1 MEQYVKSTIT
11 TLRILRALPNYASKR
26 AETDIGKLDVDT
38 SSAIHPLKTMKACVV
53 VLESC
58 VSALEMDK
66 EAQKEVM
73 ERMKGK
79 KKWYDWINDMLVGAE
94 AAIRV
99 YIGEDKDKVIQDMAN
114 QTRTGKGKVTVVR
127 YVAAWKEGKLVPWAG
142 IENTKKVL
150 DEMLDDNVKFNNMV
164 ERSDHYIK
172 EIKELIRLIQ
182 KEIE

>member
-1 MEQYVKSTIT
+1 MEHYVRSTIT

-73 ERMKGK
+73 K
-79 KKWYDWINDMLVGAE
+79 KMTLFESIKDWWKDICVGTD
-94 AAIRV
+94 AALRV
-99 YIGEDKDKVIQDMAN
+99 LIGEDKEKVIQDMAN

-127 YVAAWKEGKLVPWAG
+127 YLAALKKDKMVTWTG